1 MTSNREKRSFWHFVL
16 IMGLALLVIPLF
28 GDSRF
33 ISIECAVGAS
43 LTIAAVLR
51 LRILKWQRRMV
62 VTRGNAGH

>member
-1 MTSNREKRSFWHFVL
+1 
-16 IMGLALLVIPLF
+16 LF

-33 ISIECAVGAS
+33 ISIECAVGAP

>member
-1 MTSNREKRSFWHFVL
+1 
-16 IMGLALLVIPLF
+16 LALLVIPLF